1 MRARPVS
8 GEVGLALLFAAV
20 GAVWIAGALGLPFWE
35 GFAPQAGFLPF
46 IYGVILASL
55 SAAVLVE
62 LFRTENE
69 AVDLQPTAKPL
80 LVLTALT
87 AAVVGVQ
94 AAGFGIAIFLFLLFL
109 FAAVERLPFVR
120 SLIVSAVTTALL
132 IGVFRIWLGVPL
144 PVGPFGI

>member
-80 LVLTALT
+80 LVLAALT

-94 AAGFGIAIFLFLLFL
+94 AAWFGIAIFLFLLFL

>member
-80 LVLTALT
+80 LVLAALT

-94 AAGFGIAIFLFLLFL
+94 AAGFGIAIFLFRLFL

>member
-1 MRARPVS
+1 MRARPVP

-20 GAVWIAGALGLPFWE
+20 GAVSIAGALGLPFWE

-69 AVDLQPTAKPL
+69 AADLQPTAKPL
-80 LVLTALT
+80 LVLAALT

>member
-1 MRARPVS
+1 MRARPAS
-8 GEVGLALLFAAV
+8 GEVGLALLFATV

-80 LVLTALT
+80 LVLAALT